1 MHCKKYPWVHIV
13 NIPSIIFQNNEELG
27 RKGTCTRSLGV
38 LGQAPR
44 QECSFVKPI
53 PCLAKKLTKR
63 IVTIIVLVI
72 MTIMTRL
79 NILEKKYANGICS
92 KCKKPSF

>member
-1 MHCKKYPWVHIV
+1 MWKKGMDLLPGPKETW
-13 NIPSIIFQNNEELG
+13 
-27 RKGTCTRSLGV
+27 
-38 LGQAPR
+38 PR

-63 IVTIIVLVI
+63 IATIIILVI